1 MSNTATVTLASD
13 LTIAKAAEFQQ
24 QLVAEV
30 ADAANVV
37 LLAEAVERLDTTGL
51 QLLVALKE
59 QCQARNGKLQ
69 IQSMQHSVQE
79 LIQVAGCADIFA

>member
-1 MSNTATVTLASD
+1 MSDTATVTLASD

-24 QLVAEV
+24 QLISEV

-51 QLLVALKE
+51 QLLVALRE

-69 IQSMQHSVQE
+69 VQSMQHSVQE
-79 LIQVAGCADIFA
+79 LIQVAGCGDIFA